1 MAASLFPYLQVLPQL
16 PLLPLALGALAA
28 ACLGFAAGGVGPAG
42 AADADPEVV
51 DDAKPKGPTIVGI
64 LVFEGVE
71 LLDFTGPAEVFAI
84 AGHGSMFKVVT
95 IAETK
100 APFATMGGLTFT
112 PSHTYADTPALGVLV
127 VPGGNMRAVSPAGMA
142 WLKATAAAT
151 PITMSV
157 CMGSMLLAR
166 AGLLAGLEVTTHH
179 WSLEHLQ
186 TTVPTCRVVPGKRF
200 VDAGRVI
207 TTAGVTAGIDGALHV
222 VGRLHGA
229 DAATWAAKEWMEH
242 PTPTV

>member
-1 MAASLFPYLQVLPQL
+1 MAGSLLPY
-16 PLLPLALGALAA
+16 LPLALGALAA
-28 ACLGFAAGGVGPAG
+28 IRLRFAADTAPVT
-42 AADADPEVV
+42 PEVR
-51 DDAKPKGPTIVGI
+51 DDGKPKGPTVVGI

-95 IAETK
+95 VAETTV
-100 APFATMGGLTFT
+100 PFATMGGLTFT
-112 PSHTYADTPALGVLV
+112 PSHTYADAPPLGVLV
-127 VPGGNMRAVSPAGMA
+127 VPGGNMRSVSTAGMA
-142 WLKATAAAT
+142 WLKTTAAAT

-179 WSLEHLQ
+179 WSHEHLQ
-186 TTVPTCRVVPGKRF
+186 ATVPTCRVVAGKRF
-200 VDAGRVI
+200 VDAGRIV

-229 DAATWAAKEWMEH
+229 EAATWAAKEWLEH
-242 PTPTV
+242 PTPPS